1 MPLQCGGNGGVGLR
15 MAEEGMGDE
24 LMACNPLVGGVWP
37 AWLLVQPCQDCGG
50 VTFPIVLSAGGLTRG
65 AACKRLGKG
74 TVAAMRWIKE
84 ALHHN
89 HQRAS

>member
-24 LMACNPLVGGVWP
+24 LMACNPLVGVWP
-37 AWLLVQPCQDCGG
+37 AWLLVQPQDCGG
-50 VTFPIVLSAGGLTRG
+50 VMFPIVLSAGGLTR

-74 TVAAMRWIKE
+74 TEAAMLWIKE